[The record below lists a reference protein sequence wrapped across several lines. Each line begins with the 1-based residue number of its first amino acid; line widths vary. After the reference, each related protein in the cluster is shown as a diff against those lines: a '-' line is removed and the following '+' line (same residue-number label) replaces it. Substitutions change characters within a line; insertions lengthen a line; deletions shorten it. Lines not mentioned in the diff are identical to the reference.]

1 MDKEMDTQQVL
12 AMRGGSINDRSGQRI
27 GTVQE
32 IYLDRET
39 DRPEWALVNTGLFG
53 GGSSFVPLVGASV
66 QGDVLLVD
74 YDKETVKDAPL
85 MEADQELLPEE
96 EAELYRHY
104 GLDYAEPTADPDSAD
119 RDVVTPQPGPAG
131 DDVPAPASDH
141 AMTRSE
147 EELRVGTERREAG
160 RARLRKYVETERV
173 TRQVPVRREQVR
185 LEREPITGSDPDAAA
200 EGAVISE
207 EEHEVTLTEE
217 RPVVGKQAVAKER
230 VRLEKEE
237 VTEDV
242 TVSEDLR
249 RERVELDEPEPAAD
263 HDTADLDRR

>member
-1 MDKEMDTQQVL
+1 MDTQQVL
-12 AMRGGSINDRSGQRI
+12 AMRGASINDRSGQRI
-27 GTVQE
+27 GTVRE

-53 GGSSFVPLVGASV
+53 GGSSFVPLAGASV

-74 YDKETVKDAPL
+74 YDKDTVKDAPL
-85 MEADQELLPEE
+85 MEAGQELLPEE

-104 GLDYAEPTADPDSAD
+104 GLDYAELTADVDSAESA
-119 RDVVTPQPGPAG
+119 QPGPAG
-131 DDVPAPASDH
+131 GDAPAQASDH
-141 AMTRSE
+141 TMTRSE

-173 TRQVPVRREQVR
+173 TRQVPLRRERVR
-185 LEREPITGSDPDAAA
+185 LEREPITESDVEAAG

-207 EEHEVTLTEE
+207 EEHEVTLTGE
-217 RPVVGKQAVAKER
+217 RPVVEKRAVAKER
-230 VRLEKEE
+230 LRLEKEE
-237 VTEDV
+237 VTEEV
-242 TVSEDLR
+242 SVSEDLR

-263 HDTADLDRR
+263 PDTATSGGRSPGHP

>member
-1 MDKEMDTQQVL
+1 MDTQQVL

-39 DRPEWALVNTGLFG
+39 DRPEWALVNMGLFG
-53 GGSSFVPLVGASV
+53 GGASFVPLAGASV

-74 YDKETVKDAPL
+74 HDKETVRDAPV
-85 MEADQELLPEE
+85 MEAGQELLPEE

-104 GLDYAEPTADPDSAD
+104 SLDYAEPTVDLDSAD
-119 RDVVTPQPGPAG
+119 RDVVTPQRGPAE
-131 DDVPAPASDH
+131 DDASGP
-141 AMTRSE
+141 MTRSE
-147 EELRVGTERREAG
+147 EELSVGTERREAG
-160 RARLRKYVETERV
+160 RARLRKYVETEQV

-185 LEREPITGSDPDAAA
+185 LEREPITESDPDAAA

-217 RPVVGKQAVAKER
+217 RPVVEKRAVAKER
-230 VRLEKEE
+230 VRLEKEQ
-237 VTEDV
+237 VTQDV

-249 RERVELDEPEPAAD
+249 RERVDLDDPEPAAD
-263 HDTADLDRR
+263 HDTATTGEHSPGRP

>member
-1 MDKEMDTQQVL
+1 MDTHQAL

-53 GGSSFVPLVGASV
+53 GGASFVPLAGASV

-74 YDKETVKDAPL
+74 YDKETVKDAPV
-85 MEADQELLPEE
+85 MGAGQELLPEE

-104 GLDYAEPTADPDSAD
+104 GLDYAEPTADQSPAD
-119 RDVVTPQPGPAG
+119 ADVVTPQAGPDG
-131 DDVPAPASDH
+131 DARPPMIRSD
-141 AMTRSE
+141 
-147 EELRVGTERREAG
+147 EELSVGTERRETG

-173 TRQVPVRREQVR
+173 TRQVPLRREQVR
-185 LEREPITGSDPDAAA
+185 LEREPISPSDPDAAA

-207 EEHEVTLTEE
+207 EEHEVILTEE
-217 RPVVGKQAVAKER
+217 RPVVEKRAVAKER

-237 VTEDV
+237 VTQDV

-249 RERVELDEPEPAAD
+249 RERVELDELQAAD
-263 HDTADLDRR
+263 HDPATSAERPPGRP